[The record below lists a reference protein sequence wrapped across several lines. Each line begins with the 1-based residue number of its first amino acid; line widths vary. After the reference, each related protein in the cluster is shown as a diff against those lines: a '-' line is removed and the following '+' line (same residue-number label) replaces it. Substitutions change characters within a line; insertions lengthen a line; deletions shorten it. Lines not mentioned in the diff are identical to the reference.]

1 MAKAKIYK
9 IKTYEEKN
17 NDYLKIIIG
26 IVVYAGVLFIAS
38 NIFINFY
45 VTSFLYCIVASI
57 ILSVLNYAL
66 KPILTFLTMPLSIVT
81 LGLAYPIVNMII
93 LKICDILMG
102 QSFQIHGF
110 LSTFFLA
117 IFISL
122 LKIVFDNVIT
132 NRLGGK

>member
-26 IVVYAGVLFIAS
+26 IVVYAVVLFIAS

-102 QSFQIHGF
+102 PSFQIHGF